1 MGAANPAECERGSVM
16 KEVWDKDRP
25 KGLPKPKKLSPG
37 KKAAAM
43 SRAKAAGRPFPNL
56 IDNMWAS
63 QKGKKK

>member
-1 MGAANPAECERGSVM
+1 M

-25 KGLPKPKKLSPG
+25 KDLPKPKKLSPA

-43 SRAKAAGRPFPNL
+43 TRAKAAGRPFPNL

-63 QKGKKK
+63 KKGKKK